1 MSKRKSLGT
10 GLDALLGTSSI
21 ENSLPQK
28 EDDKGY
34 KNIPIINLHPCQ
46 FQPRKVFKKDQLQEL
61 ASSIKEQGI
70 IQPIIVRISASQ
82 ANYYEI
88 VAGERRWRA
97 AQIAGLET
105 LPAIVRKL
113 SDDQV
118 MAMALIENIQREDLN
133 AIEEAQAL
141 KRLVDDL
148 GMSHEEVGNAV
159 GRSRESVSNMIR
171 LIDLPEAVRAM
182 VVEGDLSMGHARALL
197 GVGERGGI
205 ISLANRVKLEG
216 LSVRKTERLVQFHK
230 NKTNIKSQAQ
240 SRDSD
245 LLILE
250 RELGE
255 LLGSR
260 VTIKSDKRGGTL
272 TLKFFSNDEL
282 QGIIDRLKK

>member
-10 GLDALLGTSSI
+10 GLDALLGTGAV
-21 ENSLPQK
+21 EKSLPQK
-28 EDDKGY
+28 EDDKSY
-34 KNIPIINLHPCQ
+34 KNIPIVNLHPCE
-46 FQPRKVFKKDQLQEL
+46 FQPRKDFKKEQLQEL

-70 IQPIIVRISASQ
+70 IQPIIVRVSGSQ
-82 ANYYEI
+82 ANYFEI
-88 VAGERRWRA
+88 IAGERRWRA
-97 AQIAGLET
+97 AQLAGLET

-118 MAMALIENIQREDLN
+118 MAMTLIENIQREDLN

-148 GMSHEEVGNAV
+148 GMSHEEVGKVV
-159 GRSRESVSNMIR
+159 GMSRESVSNMIR

-182 VVEGDLSMGHARALL
+182 VVDGDLSMGHARALL
-197 GVGERGGI
+197 GVGERGSI

-216 LSVRKTERLVQFHK
+216 LSVRKTERLVQFQK
-230 NKTNIKSQAQ
+230 KKTNIKSQAHP
-240 SRDSD
+240 RNPD

-272 TLKFFSNDEL
+272 TFKFFSNDEL
-282 QGIIDRLKK
+282 QGIIERLRR

>member
-10 GLDALLGTSSI
+10 GLDALLGTGAV
-21 ENSLPQK
+21 EKSLPQK
-28 EDDKGY
+28 EDDKSY
-34 KNIPIINLHPCQ
+34 KNIPIVNLHPCE
-46 FQPRKVFKKDQLQEL
+46 FQPRKDFKKEQLQEL

-70 IQPIIVRISASQ
+70 IQPIIVRVSGSQ
-82 ANYYEI
+82 ASYFEI
-88 VAGERRWRA
+88 IAGERRWRA
-97 AQIAGLET
+97 AQLAGLET

-118 MAMALIENIQREDLN
+118 MAMTLIENIQREDLN

-148 GMSHEEVGNAV
+148 GMSHEEVGKVV
-159 GRSRESVSNMIR
+159 GMSRESVSNMIR

-182 VVEGDLSMGHARALL
+182 VVDGDLSMGHARALL
-197 GVGERGGI
+197 GVGERGSI

-216 LSVRKTERLVQFHK
+216 LSVRKTERLVQFQK
-230 NKTNIKSQAQ
+230 KKTNIKSQAHP
-240 SRDSD
+240 RNPD

-272 TLKFFSNDEL
+272 TFKFFSNDEL
-282 QGIIDRLKK
+282 QGIIERLRR

>member
-240 SRDSD
+240 SRDPD

>member
-216 LSVRKTERLVQFHK
+216 LSVRKTERLVQFYK

-240 SRDSD
+240 SRDPD

-260 VTIKSDKRGGTL
+260 VTIKSDNRGGTL

>member
-10 GLDALLGTSSI
+10 GLDALLGTGAV
-21 ENSLPQK
+21 EKSLPQK
-28 EDDKGY
+28 EDDKSY
-34 KNIPIINLHPCQ
+34 KNIPIVNLHPCE
-46 FQPRKVFKKDQLQEL
+46 FQPRKDFKKEQLQEL

-70 IQPIIVRISASQ
+70 IQPIIVRVSGSQ
-82 ANYYEI
+82 ANYFEI
-88 VAGERRWRA
+88 IAGERRWRA
-97 AQIAGLET
+97 AQLAGLET

-118 MAMALIENIQREDLN
+118 MAMTLIENIQREDLN

-148 GMSHEEVGNAV
+148 GMSHEEVGKVV
-159 GRSRESVSNMIR
+159 GISRESVSNMIR

-182 VVEGDLSMGHARALL
+182 VVDGDLSMGHARALL
-197 GVGERGGI
+197 GVGERGSI

-216 LSVRKTERLVQFHK
+216 LSVRKTERLVQFQK
-230 NKTNIKSQAQ
+230 KKTNIKSQAHP
-240 SRDSD
+240 RNPD

-272 TLKFFSNDEL
+272 TFKFFSNDEL
-282 QGIIDRLKK
+282 QGIIERLRR

>member
-10 GLDALLGTSSI
+10 GLDALLGTGAV
-21 ENSLPQK
+21 EKSLPQK
-28 EDDKGY
+28 EDDKSY
-34 KNIPIINLHPCQ
+34 KNIPIVNLHPCE
-46 FQPRKVFKKDQLQEL
+46 FQPRKDFKKEQLQEL

-70 IQPIIVRISASQ
+70 IQPIIVRVSGSQ
-82 ANYYEI
+82 ANYFEI
-88 VAGERRWRA
+88 IAGERRWRA
-97 AQIAGLET
+97 AQLAGLET

-118 MAMALIENIQREDLN
+118 MAMTLIENIQREDLN

-148 GMSHEEVGNAV
+148 GMSHEEVGKVV
-159 GRSRESVSNMIR
+159 GMSRESVSNMIR

-182 VVEGDLSMGHARALL
+182 VVDGDLSMGHARALL
-197 GVGERGGI
+197 GVGERGSI

-216 LSVRKTERLVQFHK
+216 LSVRKTERLVQFQK
-230 NKTNIKSQAQ
+230 KKTNIN
-240 SRDSD
+240 SRAHPRNPD

-272 TLKFFSNDEL
+272 TFKFFSNDEL
-282 QGIIDRLKK
+282 QGIIERLRR

>member
-118 MAMALIENIQREDLN
+118 MAMALSENIQREDLN

-216 LSVRKTERLVQFHK
+216 LSVRKTERLVQFYK

-240 SRDSD
+240 SRDPD

-260 VTIKSDKRGGTL
+260 VTIKSDNRGGTL

>member
-10 GLDALLGTSSI
+10 GLDALLGAGTV
-21 ENSLPQK
+21 EKSLPQK
-28 EDDKGY
+28 EDDKSY
-34 KNIPIINLHPCQ
+34 KNIPIVNLHPCE
-46 FQPRKVFKKDQLQEL
+46 FQPRKDFKKEQLQEL

-148 GMSHEEVGNAV
+148 GMSHEEVGKAV

-182 VVEGDLSMGHARALL
+182 VVDGDLSMGHARALL
-197 GVGERGGI
+197 GVGERGSI

-216 LSVRKTERLVQFHK
+216 LSVRKTERLVQFQK
-230 NKTNIKSQAQ
+230 KKTNNKSQAHP
-240 SRDSD
+240 RDPD

-260 VTIKSDKRGGTL
+260 VTIRSDKRGGTL
-272 TLKFFSNDEL
+272 TFKFFSNDEL
-282 QGIIDRLKK
+282 QGIIDRLKR

>member
-10 GLDALLGTSSI
+10 GLDALLGTGAV
-21 ENSLPQK
+21 EKSLPQK
-28 EDDKGY
+28 EDDKSY
-34 KNIPIINLHPCQ
+34 KNIPIVNLHPCE
-46 FQPRKVFKKDQLQEL
+46 FQPRKDFKKEQLQEL

-70 IQPIIVRISASQ
+70 IQPIIVRVSGSQ
-82 ANYYEI
+82 ANYFEI

-97 AQIAGLET
+97 AQLAGLET

-118 MAMALIENIQREDLN
+118 MAMTLIENIQREDLN
-133 AIEEAQAL
+133 AIEEALAL

-148 GMSHEEVGNAV
+148 GMSHEEVGKVV
-159 GRSRESVSNMIR
+159 GMSRESVSNMIR

-182 VVEGDLSMGHARALL
+182 VVDGDLSMGHARALL
-197 GVGERGGI
+197 GVGERGSI

-216 LSVRKTERLVQFHK
+216 LSVRKTERLVQFQK
-230 NKTNIKSQAQ
+230 KKTNIKSQAHP
-240 SRDSD
+240 RNPD

-272 TLKFFSNDEL
+272 TFKFFSNDEL
-282 QGIIDRLKK
+282 QGIIERLRR

>member
-10 GLDALLGTSSI
+10 GLDALLGTGAV
-21 ENSLPQK
+21 EKSLPQK
-28 EDDKGY
+28 EDDKSY
-34 KNIPIINLHPCQ
+34 KNIPIVNLHPCE
-46 FQPRKVFKKDQLQEL
+46 FQPRKDFKKEQLQEL

-70 IQPIIVRISASQ
+70 IQPIIVRVSGSQ
-82 ANYYEI
+82 ANYFEI

-97 AQIAGLET
+97 AQLAGLET

-118 MAMALIENIQREDLN
+118 MAMTLIENIQREDLN

-148 GMSHEEVGNAV
+148 GMSHEEVGKVV
-159 GRSRESVSNMIR
+159 GMSRESVSNMIR

-182 VVEGDLSMGHARALL
+182 VVDGDLSMGHARALL
-197 GVGERGGI
+197 GVGERGSI

-216 LSVRKTERLVQFHK
+216 LSVRKTERLVQFQK
-230 NKTNIKSQAQ
+230 KKTNIKSQAHP
-240 SRDSD
+240 RNPD

-272 TLKFFSNDEL
+272 TFKFFSNDEL
-282 QGIIDRLKK
+282 QGIIERLRR

>member
-10 GLDALLGTSSI
+10 GLDALLGTGTV
-21 ENSLPQK
+21 EKSLPQK
-28 EDDKGY
+28 EDDKSY
-34 KNIPIINLHPCQ
+34 KNIPIVNLHPCE
-46 FQPRKVFKKDQLQEL
+46 FQPRKDFKKEQLQEL

-70 IQPIIVRISASQ
+70 IQPIIVRVSGSQ
-82 ANYYEI
+82 ANYFEI

-97 AQIAGLET
+97 AQLAELET

-148 GMSHEEVGNAV
+148 GMSHEEAGKAV

-182 VVEGDLSMGHARALL
+182 VVDGDLSMGHARALL
-197 GVGERGGI
+197 GVGERGSI

-216 LSVRKTERLVQFHK
+216 LSVRKTERLVQFQK
-230 NKTNIKSQAQ
+230 KKTNNS
-240 SRDSD
+240 
-245 LLILE
+245 
-250 RELGE
+250 
-255 LLGSR
+255 
-260 VTIKSDKRGGTL
+260 
-272 TLKFFSNDEL
+272 
-282 QGIIDRLKK
+282 

>member
-10 GLDALLGTSSI
+10 GLDALLGTGTV
-21 ENSLPQK
+21 EKSLPQK
-28 EDDKGY
+28 EDDKSY
-34 KNIPIINLHPCQ
+34 KNIPIINLHPCE
-46 FQPRKVFKKDQLQEL
+46 FQPRKDFKKEQLQEL

-70 IQPIIVRISASQ
+70 IQPVIVRVSGSQ
-82 ANYYEI
+82 ANYFEI

-97 AQIAGLET
+97 AQLAGLET

-118 MAMALIENIQREDLN
+118 MAMTLIENIQREDLN

-148 GMSHEEVGNAV
+148 SMSHEEVGKAV

-182 VVEGDLSMGHARALL
+182 VVDGDLSMGHARALL
-197 GVGERGGI
+197 GVGDRGSI

-216 LSVRKTERLVQFHK
+216 LSVRKTERLVQFQK
-230 NKTNIKSQAQ
+230 KKTNIKSQAYP
-240 SRDSD
+240 RDPD

-272 TLKFFSNDEL
+272 TFKFFSNDEL

>member
-10 GLDALLGTSSI
+10 GLDALLGTGAV
-21 ENSLPQK
+21 EKSLPQK
-28 EDDKGY
+28 EDDKSY
-34 KNIPIINLHPCQ
+34 KNIPIVNLHPCE
-46 FQPRKVFKKDQLQEL
+46 FQPRKDFKKEQLQEL

-70 IQPIIVRISASQ
+70 IQPIIVRVSGSQ
-82 ANYYEI
+82 ANYFEI
-88 VAGERRWRA
+88 IAGERRWRA
-97 AQIAGLET
+97 AQLAGLET

-118 MAMALIENIQREDLN
+118 MAMTLIENIQREDLN
-133 AIEEAQAL
+133 AIEEALAL

-148 GMSHEEVGNAV
+148 GMSHEEVGKVV
-159 GRSRESVSNMIR
+159 GMSRESVSNMIR

-182 VVEGDLSMGHARALL
+182 VVDGDLSMGHARALL
-197 GVGERGGI
+197 GVGERGSI

-216 LSVRKTERLVQFHK
+216 LSVRKTERLVQFQK
-230 NKTNIKSQAQ
+230 KKTNIKSQAHP
-240 SRDSD
+240 RNPD

-272 TLKFFSNDEL
+272 TFKFFSNDEL
-282 QGIIDRLKK
+282 QGIIERLRR

>member
-10 GLDALLGTSSI
+10 GLDALLGTGAV
-21 ENSLPQK
+21 EKSLPQK
-28 EDDKGY
+28 EDDKSY
-34 KNIPIINLHPCQ
+34 KNIPIVNLHPCQ
-46 FQPRKVFKKDQLQEL
+46 FQPRKDFKKEQLQEL

-70 IQPIIVRISASQ
+70 IQPIIVRVSGSQ
-82 ANYYEI
+82 ANYFEI
-88 VAGERRWRA
+88 IAGERRWRA
-97 AQIAGLET
+97 AQLAGLET

-118 MAMALIENIQREDLN
+118 MAMTLIENIQREDLN

-148 GMSHEEVGNAV
+148 GMSHEEVGKAV

-171 LIDLPEAVRAM
+171 LIDLPDAVRAM
-182 VVEGDLSMGHARALL
+182 VVDGDLSMGHARALL
-197 GVGERGGI
+197 GVGERGSI

-216 LSVRKTERLVQFHK
+216 LSVRKTERLVQFQK
-230 NKTNIKSQAQ
+230 KKTNINSQAHP
-240 SRDSD
+240 RNPD

-272 TLKFFSNDEL
+272 TFKFFSNDEL
-282 QGIIDRLKK
+282 QGIIERLRR

>member
-10 GLDALLGTSSI
+10 GLDALLGTGTVKK
-21 ENSLPQK
+21 SLPQK
-28 EDDKGY
+28 EDDKSY
-34 KNIPIINLHPCQ
+34 KNIPIVNLHPCE
-46 FQPRKVFKKDQLQEL
+46 FQPRKDFKKEQLQEL

-70 IQPIIVRISASQ
+70 IQPIIVRVSGSQ
-82 ANYYEI
+82 ANYFEI
-88 VAGERRWRA
+88 IAGERRWRA
-97 AQIAGLET
+97 AQLAGLET

-118 MAMALIENIQREDLN
+118 MAMTLIENIQREDLN

-148 GMSHEEVGNAV
+148 GMSHEEVGKVV
-159 GRSRESVSNMIR
+159 GMSRESVSNMIR

-182 VVEGDLSMGHARALL
+182 VVDGDLSMGHARALL
-197 GVGERGGI
+197 GVGERGSI

-216 LSVRKTERLVQFHK
+216 LSVRKTERLVQFQK
-230 NKTNIKSQAQ
+230 KKTNIKSQAHP
-240 SRDSD
+240 RNPD

-272 TLKFFSNDEL
+272 TFKFFSNDEL
-282 QGIIDRLKK
+282 QGIIERLRR

>member
-10 GLDALLGTSSI
+10 GLDALLGTVAV
-21 ENSLPQK
+21 EKNLPQK
-28 EDDKGY
+28 EDDKSY
-34 KNIPIINLHPCQ
+34 KNIPIVNLHPCE
-46 FQPRKVFKKDQLQEL
+46 FQPRKDFKKEQLQEL
-61 ASSIKEQGI
+61 ANSIKEQGI
-70 IQPIIVRISASQ
+70 IQPIIVRVSGSQ
-82 ANYYEI
+82 ANYFEI
-88 VAGERRWRA
+88 IAGERRWRA
-97 AQIAGLET
+97 AQLAGLET

-118 MAMALIENIQREDLN
+118 MAMTLIENIQREDLN

-148 GMSHEEVGNAV
+148 GMSHEEVGKVV
-159 GRSRESVSNMIR
+159 GMSRESVSNMIR

-182 VVEGDLSMGHARALL
+182 VVDGDLSMGHARALL
-197 GVGERGGI
+197 GVGERGSI

-216 LSVRKTERLVQFHK
+216 LSVRKTERLVQFQK
-230 NKTNIKSQAQ
+230 KKTNIKSQAHP
-240 SRDSD
+240 RNPD

-272 TLKFFSNDEL
+272 TFKFFSNDEL
-282 QGIIDRLKK
+282 QGIIERLRR

>member
-10 GLDALLGTSSI
+10 GLDALLGTGAV
-21 ENSLPQK
+21 EESLPQK
-28 EDDKGY
+28 EDDKSY
-34 KNIPIINLHPCQ
+34 KNIPIVNLHPCQ
-46 FQPRKVFKKDQLQEL
+46 FQPRKDFKKEQLQEL

-70 IQPIIVRISASQ
+70 IQPIIVRVSGSQ
-82 ANYYEI
+82 ANYFEI
-88 VAGERRWRA
+88 IAGERRWRA
-97 AQIAGLET
+97 AQLAGLET

-118 MAMALIENIQREDLN
+118 MAMTLIENIQREDLN

-148 GMSHEEVGNAV
+148 GMSHEEVGKVV
-159 GRSRESVSNMIR
+159 GMSRESVSNMIR

-182 VVEGDLSMGHARALL
+182 VVDGDLSMGHARALL
-197 GVGERGGI
+197 GVGERGSI

-216 LSVRKTERLVQFHK
+216 LSVRKTERLVQFQK
-230 NKTNIKSQAQ
+230 KKTNINSQAHP
-240 SRDSD
+240 RNPD

-272 TLKFFSNDEL
+272 TFKFFSNDEL
-282 QGIIDRLKK
+282 QGIIERLRR

>member
-10 GLDALLGTSSI
+10 GLDALLGTGTV
-21 ENSLPQK
+21 EKSLPHK
-28 EDDKGY
+28 EDDKSY
-34 KNIPIINLHPCQ
+34 KNISIVNLHPCE
-46 FQPRKVFKKDQLQEL
+46 FQPRKDFKKEQLQEL

-70 IQPIIVRISASQ
+70 IQPIIVRVSGSQ
-82 ANYYEI
+82 ANYFEI

-97 AQIAGLET
+97 AQLAGLES

-118 MAMALIENIQREDLN
+118 MAMTLIENIQREDLN

-148 GMSHEEVGNAV
+148 GMSHEEAGKAV

-182 VVEGDLSMGHARALL
+182 VVDGDLSMGHARALL
-197 GVGERGGI
+197 GVGERGSI

-216 LSVRKTERLVQFHK
+216 LSVRKTERLVQFQK
-230 NKTNIKSQAQ
+230 KKTNIKSQA
-240 SRDSD
+240 RPTDPD

-272 TLKFFSNDEL
+272 TFKFFSNDEL
-282 QGIIDRLKK
+282 QGIIDRLKR

>member
-10 GLDALLGTSSI
+10 GLDALLGTGAV
-21 ENSLPQK
+21 EKSLPQK
-28 EDDKGY
+28 EDDKSY
-34 KNIPIINLHPCQ
+34 KNIPIVNLHPCE
-46 FQPRKVFKKDQLQEL
+46 FQPRKDFKKEQLQEL

-70 IQPIIVRISASQ
+70 IQPIIVRVSGSQ
-82 ANYYEI
+82 ANYFEI
-88 VAGERRWRA
+88 IAGERRWRA
-97 AQIAGLET
+97 AQLAGLET

-118 MAMALIENIQREDLN
+118 MAMTLIENIQREDLN
-133 AIEEAQAL
+133 AIEEALAL

-148 GMSHEEVGNAV
+148 GMSHEEVGKVV
-159 GRSRESVSNMIR
+159 GMSRESVSNMIR

-182 VVEGDLSMGHARALL
+182 VVDGDLSMGHARALL
-197 GVGERGGI
+197 GVGERGSI

-216 LSVRKTERLVQFHK
+216 LSVRKTERLVQFQK
-230 NKTNIKSQAQ
+230 KKTNIKSQAHP
-240 SRDSD
+240 RNPD

-260 VTIKSDKRGGTL
+260 VTIKSDKKGGTL
-272 TLKFFSNDEL
+272 TFKFFSNDEL
-282 QGIIDRLKK
+282 QGIIERLRR

>member
-10 GLDALLGTSSI
+10 GLDALLGTGAV
-21 ENSLPQK
+21 EKSLPQK
-28 EDDKGY
+28 EDDKSY
-34 KNIPIINLHPCQ
+34 KNIPIVNLHPCE
-46 FQPRKVFKKDQLQEL
+46 FQPRKDFKKEQLQEL

-70 IQPIIVRISASQ
+70 IQPIIVRVSGSQ
-82 ANYYEI
+82 ANYFEI
-88 VAGERRWRA
+88 IAGERRWRA
-97 AQIAGLET
+97 AQLAGLET

-118 MAMALIENIQREDLN
+118 MAMTLIENIQREDLN

-148 GMSHEEVGNAV
+148 GMSHEEVGKVV
-159 GRSRESVSNMIR
+159 GMSRESVSNMIR

-182 VVEGDLSMGHARALL
+182 VVDGDLSMGHARALL
-197 GVGERGGI
+197 GVGGRGSI

-216 LSVRKTERLVQFHK
+216 LSVRKTERLVQFQK
-230 NKTNIKSQAQ
+230 KKTNIKSQAHP
-240 SRDSD
+240 RNPD

-272 TLKFFSNDEL
+272 TFKFFSNDEL
-282 QGIIDRLKK
+282 QGIIERLRR

>member
-10 GLDALLGTSSI
+10 GLDALLGTGAV
-21 ENSLPQK
+21 EKSLPQK
-28 EDDKGY
+28 EDDKSY
-34 KNIPIINLHPCQ
+34 KNIPIVNLHPCQ
-46 FQPRKVFKKDQLQEL
+46 FQPRKDFKKEQLQEL

-70 IQPIIVRISASQ
+70 IQPIIVRVSGSQ
-82 ANYYEI
+82 ANYFEI
-88 VAGERRWRA
+88 IAGERRWRA
-97 AQIAGLET
+97 AQLAGLET

-118 MAMALIENIQREDLN
+118 MAMTLIENIQREDLN

-148 GMSHEEVGNAV
+148 GMSHEEVGKVV
-159 GRSRESVSNMIR
+159 GMSRESVSNMIR

-182 VVEGDLSMGHARALL
+182 VVDGDLSMGHARALL
-197 GVGERGGI
+197 GVGERGSI

-216 LSVRKTERLVQFHK
+216 LSVRKTERLVQFQK
-230 NKTNIKSQAQ
+230 KKTNINSQAHP
-240 SRDSD
+240 RNPD

-272 TLKFFSNDEL
+272 TFKFFSNDEL
-282 QGIIDRLKK
+282 QGIIERLRR

>member
-10 GLDALLGTSSI
+10 GLDALLGTGAV
-21 ENSLPQK
+21 EKSLPQK
-28 EDDKGY
+28 EDDKSY
-34 KNIPIINLHPCQ
+34 KNIPIVNLHPCE
-46 FQPRKVFKKDQLQEL
+46 FQPRKDFKKEQLQEL

-70 IQPIIVRISASQ
+70 IQPIIVRVSGSQ
-82 ANYYEI
+82 ANYFEI

-97 AQIAGLET
+97 AQLAGLET

-118 MAMALIENIQREDLN
+118 MAMTLIENIQREDLN

-148 GMSHEEVGNAV
+148 GMSHEEVGKAV

-182 VVEGDLSMGHARALL
+182 VVDGDLSMGHARALL
-197 GVGERGGI
+197 GVGERGSI

-216 LSVRKTERLVQFHK
+216 LSVRKTERLVQFQK
-230 NKTNIKSQAQ
+230 KKTNIKSQAHP
-240 SRDSD
+240 RDPD

-272 TLKFFSNDEL
+272 TFKFFSNDEL
-282 QGIIDRLKK
+282 QGIIDRLKR